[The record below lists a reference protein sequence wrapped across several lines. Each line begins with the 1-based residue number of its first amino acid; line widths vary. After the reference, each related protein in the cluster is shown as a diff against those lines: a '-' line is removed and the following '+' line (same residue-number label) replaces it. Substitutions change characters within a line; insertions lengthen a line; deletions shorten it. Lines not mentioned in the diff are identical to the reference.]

1 MAWRKTRFFTEAVP
15 WLESDMPASH
25 SQETR
30 KPALLVL
37 GCLPAPYDA
46 LLRERFTCH
55 EALLPADVARI
66 VARHAP
72 NIEAIALINE
82 LGVDGALIA
91 SLPALRMIANFGAG
105 YDDIDLG
112 AAAARG
118 LVVTNTPGVTTEEV
132 ADVAMALLVMAV
144 RNLGAAE
151 RFLRSGKWTE
161 TNAFPLSSGTLR
173 GRRLGIFGFGR
184 IGQAVARRAPGFG
197 LEVAYHSR
205 QPAEDSTARY
215 FPSLRQLAK
224 HVDTLMICAA
234 GGAQTRHRVN
244 AEILD
249 LLGPEGV
256 LVNISRGSVVDT
268 AALIEALRSRRILG
282 AALDVYEGEPHVP
295 PELLE
300 LDNIV
305 LMPHLGSG
313 SQHTH
318 RMMAKL
324 TYDNLVAWF
333 ETGRPLMPIVE
344 SAAWARAES
353 CG

>member
-1 MAWRKTRFFTEAVP
+1 
-15 WLESDMPASH
+15 MPEPH
-25 SQETR
+25 ER
-30 KPALLVL
+30 RPALLVL

-46 LLRERFTCH
+46 ALRERFACH
-55 EALLPADVARI
+55 DAILPEDVVHILAS
-66 VARHAP
+66 HAQE
-72 NIEAIALINE
+72 IEAIALINE
-82 LGVDGALIA
+82 LGVDGKLIA
-91 SLPALRMIANFGAG
+91 ALPALRMIANFGAG
-105 YDDIDLG
+105 YDDIDLS
-112 AAAARG
+112 AAAAHG
-118 LVVTNTPGVTTEEV
+118 LVVTNTPDVTTEEV

-151 RFLRSGKWTE
+151 RFLRAGEWSE
-161 TNAFPLSSGTLR
+161 TNAFPLSVGTLR

-184 IGQAVARRAPGFG
+184 IGQAVARRAPAFG

-205 QPAEDSTARY
+205 RPVPGSAARY
-215 FPSLRQLAK
+215 FPSLREMAE

-234 GGAQTRHRVN
+234 GGAGTRHSIN
-244 AEILD
+244 SEILD
-249 LLGPEGV
+249 LLGPEGI

-268 AALIEALRSRRILG
+268 AALTAALRSRRLLG
-282 AALDVYEGEPHVP
+282 AALDVYEGEPQVP
-295 PELLE
+295 PALLE

-333 ETGRPLMPIVE
+333 ETGRPLTPIVE
-344 SAAWARAES
+344 SAAWITAQ
-353 CG
+353 

>member
-1 MAWRKTRFFTEAVP
+1 MSEAQNSRP
-15 WLESDMPASH
+15 P
-25 SQETR
+25 
-30 KPALLVL
+30 LLVL
-37 GCLPAPYDA
+37 GRLPTPYDA
-46 LLRERFTCH
+46 TLQERFTCH
-55 EALLPADVARI
+55 RAIEHSEVAPI
-66 VARHAP
+66 VAAHGHQ
-72 NIEAIALINE
+72 IQAIALINE
-82 LGVDGALIA
+82 IGVNAALIE

-105 YDDIDLG
+105 YDDIDLA

-118 LVVTNTPGVTTEEV
+118 LIVTNTPDVTTEEV

-151 RFLRSGKWTE
+151 RFLRAGQWTE
-161 TNAFPLSSGTLR
+161 TNAFPLSIGTLR

-184 IGQAVARRAPGFG
+184 IGQAVARRAPAFG
-197 LEVAYHSR
+197 LDVSYYSR
-205 QPAEDSTARY
+205 RPVEGSAARY
-215 FPSLRQLAK
+215 FPSLREMAD

-234 GGAQTRHRVN
+234 GGAGTRHAVN
-244 AEILD
+244 AEILN
-249 LLGPEGV
+249 LLGQDGI

-282 AALDVYEGEPHVP
+282 AALDVFENEPQVP
-295 PELLE
+295 PALLE

-324 TYDNLVAWF
+324 TYENLVAWF
-333 ETGRPLMPIVE
+333 ETGKPLTPIVE
-344 SAAWARAES
+344 SKAWAK
-353 CG
+353 G